1 MVSFVE
7 EIPGRQTNFPSALV
21 GLIGAVSVSP
31 PHLHPPHPILRPI
44 SLISFHTHSTSHAV
58 ITFSHCA
65 YLLFHDNCDRKVKKH
80 KPSNCG
86 WPGQV

>member
-31 PHLHPPHPILRPI
+31 PSYPQTYFPNLLSHSLNLTHCDYFFSLRI
-44 SLISFHTHSTSHAV
+44 SPL
-58 ITFSHCA
+58 
-65 YLLFHDNCDRKVKKH
+65 
-80 KPSNCG
+80 P
-86 WPGQV
+86 